1 MSMKS
6 ALHIVM
12 FVWQLPQNLLGLLFL
27 AFLHPCKIV
36 RTEDYAVV
44 RTSRKMRGGIS
55 LGHYVFLSLYQ
66 CTGITINHELGHC
79 RQSMMLGPLYL
90 LVIGLP
96 SIIWAWLGDRIAP
109 DRSYYWFYTERWAD
123 RLGGVERMEY
133 Y

>member
-1 MSMKS
+1 MDCQGMSMRS
-6 ALHIVM
+6 ALHT
-12 FVWQLPQNLLGLLFL
+12 
-27 AFLHPCKIV
+27 CKTV
-36 RTEDYAVV
+36 RTEDYAIV

-55 LGHYVFLSLYQ
+55 LGHYAFLSLYQ
-66 CTGITINHELGHC
+66 CTGMTINHELGHC

-123 RLGGVERMEY
+123 RLGGVER
-133 Y
+133 